1 MEKKKVYCFD
11 FDGTLT
17 TSDTLLEFIKYAK
30 GSGRFLMVF
39 LMYSPLLVLMK
50 LHLYPNWKAKQ
61 KIFAHLFAGMRIE
74 KFDALCRGFAEENQH
89 LLRPKGITL
98 LHEAVVAG
106 AKVLIVSASIDNWV
120 RPFFKIRGLENVEV
134 LGTQIEVADGK
145 LTGKFKTN
153 NCYGLEKVCRICE
166 ALSPGSTTK
175 ISSASPGSTPNA
187 TPMDSV
193 DFNRSPYYIE
203 AFGDSRGDKEMLA
216 FADKGHYKPFRE

>member
-1 MEKKKVYCFD
+1 MKKKLYCFD

-30 GSGRFLMVF
+30 GKGHFLMVF

-61 KIFAHLFAGMRIE
+61 QIFAHLFAGMRIE

-98 LHEAVVAG
+98 VHEALVTG
-106 AKVLIVSASIDNWV
+106 AKVFIVSASIDNWV
-120 RPFFKIRGLENVEV
+120 RSFFEIRNLKGIQV
-134 LGTQIEVADGK
+134 LGTQIEVVDGK
-145 LTGKFKTN
+145 LTGYFKSN
-153 NCYGLEKVCRICE
+153 NCYGKEKVNRITE
-166 ALSPGSTTK
+166 ALV
-175 ISSASPGSTPNA
+175 SSQASHSESA
-187 TPMDSV
+187 KS
-193 DFNRSPYYIE
+193 FERSEYEIE

-216 FADKGHYKPFRE
+216 FADKGHFKPFRE

>member
-1 MEKKKVYCFD
+1 MKKKIYCFD

-30 GSGRFLMVF
+30 GRGRFLMVF

-61 KIFAHLFAGMRIE
+61 QIFAHLFAGMRIE
-74 KFDALCRGFAEENQH
+74 KFDALCRGFAEESQH

-98 LHEAVVAG
+98 MHEALVAG
-106 AKVLIVSASIDNWV
+106 AQVFIVSASIDNWV
-120 RPFFKIRGLENVEV
+120 RPFFDIRNLKGVQV
-134 LGTQIEVADGK
+134 LGTQIEVEDGK
-145 LTGKFKTN
+145 LTGRFKSN
-153 NCYGLEKVCRICE
+153 NCYGSEKVRRIQE
-166 ALSPGSTTK
+166 ALSITRTADTEDKALS
-175 ISSASPGSTPNA
+175 
-187 TPMDSV
+187 D
-193 DFNRSPYYIE
+193 RSLYEIE

>member
-1 MEKKKVYCFD
+1 MKKKIYCFD

-30 GSGRFLMVF
+30 GTSRFLMVF

-50 LHLYPNWKAKQ
+50 LHLFPNWKAKQ
-61 KIFAHLFAGMRIE
+61 QIFAHLFAGMRIE

-98 LHEAVVAG
+98 VHEALVAG
-106 AKVLIVSASIDNWV
+106 AQVFIVSASIDNWV
-120 RPFFKIRGLENVEV
+120 RPFFDIRNLKGIQV
-134 LGTQIEVADGK
+134 LGTQIEVVDGK
-145 LTGKFKTN
+145 LTGRFKSN
-153 NCYGLEKVCRICE
+153 NCYGAEKVRRIQE
-166 ALSPGSTTK
+166 ALPMSQK
-175 ISSASPGSTPNA
+175 IEALPLSRTSDTEEKAIP
-187 TPMDSV
+187 D
-193 DFNRSPYYIE
+193 RSLYEIE